1 MNEIGIIADCK
12 KGNSKAQKS
21 LFENYSKGM
30 LLLCKRYVKDNQDAE
45 EILLTG
51 FLKFFSTI
59 GRFEYTG
66 GNCIGGCLKRIMVNE
81 CFMFL
86 RKNRHII
93 FVEEEFAEKTTL
105 DADIFEKMNA
115 NAILQLINTLPDG
128 YRIVFN
134 LYVIEGYS
142 HKEIAEILQISE
154 GGSKSQLSRA
164 KAFLQK
170 LIEKKQIVYE
180 K

>member
-1 MNEIGIIADCK
+1 MDETGIIADCK
-12 KGNSKAQKS
+12 KGSSKAQKL

-30 LLLCKRYVKDNQDAE
+30 LLLCRRYVKDNQDAE

-51 FLKFFSTI
+51 FFKFFSTI
-59 GRFEYTG
+59 ERFEYTG
-66 GNCIGGCLKRIMVNE
+66 GNSIGGWLKRIMVNE

-86 RKNRHII
+86 RKNKNII
-93 FVEEEFAEKTTL
+93 FVEDEFAENVTL
-105 DADIFEKMNA
+105 DAGIFEKMNA

-134 LYVIEGYS
+134 LYVVEGYN
-142 HKEIAEILQISE
+142 HKEIAEMLQISE

-164 KAFLQK
+164 RSFLQK
-170 LIEKKQIVYE
+170 LIEKEQIVL
-180 K
+180 

>member
-1 MNEIGIIADCK
+1 
-12 KGNSKAQKS
+12 
-21 LFENYSKGM
+21 
-30 LLLCKRYVKDNQDAE
+30 
-45 EILLTG
+45 
-51 FLKFFSTI
+51 LKFFSTI
-59 GRFEYTG
+59 ERFEYTG
-66 GNCIGGCLKRIMVNE
+66 GNCIGGCLKRIMINE

-86 RKNRHII
+86 RKNRHMI
-93 FVEEEFAEKTTL
+93 FVDEELAENIIL

-115 NAILQLINTLPDG
+115 NTILQLINTLPDG

-134 LYVIEGYS
+134 LHVVEGYN

-170 LIEKKQIVYE
+170 VIEKKQIVL
-180 K
+180 